1 MRYRVKRNGV
11 LFYGSFNHASITLNV
26 GQIWEREYEPSEKLW
41 FPFHRLKRQNVL
53 IEVTGEDF
61 ERYFE
66 LIFNHRKKARI
77 KNDG

>member
-11 LFYGSFNHASITLNV
+11 LFYGSFNHASITLSV
-26 GQIWEREYEPSEKLW
+26 GQIWERAYKPSEKLW

-53 IEVTGEDF
+53 IEVTNEDF

-66 LIFNHRKKARI
+66 PHTGKRGAGCR
-77 KNDG
+77 